1 MKQHVGFANRWRVA
15 RFLAGALLLLLAF
28 APSSADAAATGVRK
42 TMTFSMMPVGPSAE
56 AAGKPKCCIG
66 LDPNL
71 TIVVGQQ
78 AIGAVRFTCQDLGTG
93 EYLDDKVRVTVT
105 GFPRGHTEAAPLIK
119 PKIVPTNPPS
129 DEVAD
134 FTIDTK
140 YTKDDAGK
148 TSVPGHYTLTISGT
162 STENERCVGDYE
174 PLQATIAVAPL
185 ITGDKNEVWWFNRE
199 QPNERTYQ
207 TIITLHAQPP
217 GQRPSAYFWQLLRPA
232 DKYARFH
239 VKPGEQAQI
248 ETRAA
253 PPKNTG
259 NSKITVA
266 VNGVT
271 SAPFAFQIRSPYLL
285 KMACIVD
292 TNRPPDVVGGRPF
305 RIPGYRTFIGYQI
318 RDQFNKLLGNA
329 PIAANE
335 QFHTPARQV
344 DTTVSPPWVRGP
356 EAHFDFAPRD
366 FHDVIS
372 VVDNASTVH
381 SEYPCTPHTPHLGC
395 LSARHHTIDQW
406 NGQFNVG
413 SDTIGDGVRVA
424 NLTWRRFQDHGRHCN
439 LQTPIDEAASAGCQ
453 TVSQRCTFPEQ

>member
-1 MKQHVGFANRWRVA
+1 MRPGIGWCFA
-15 RFLAGALLLLLAF
+15 RFLAGGLLFILAI
-28 APSSADAAATGVRK
+28 APSSADAAQAGVRK
-42 TMTFSMMPVGPSAE
+42 SMTFSSMAAAPNTD

-71 TIVVGQQ
+71 TITVGQQ
-78 AIGAVRFTCQDLGTG
+78 AIGAVRFYCQDLGTG
-93 EYLDDKVRVTVT
+93 EFLEDKVKVRVT

-119 PKIVPTNPPS
+119 PKSVATNPPS
-129 DEVAD
+129 NEVAD

-140 YTKDDAGK
+140 YTKDTAAK
-148 TSVPGHYTLTISGT
+148 TSVPQHYTLTITGT
-162 STENERCVGDYE
+162 SLENERCAGDYE

-185 ITGDKNEVWWFNRE
+185 ITGDKNEVWWFND
-199 QPNERTYQ
+199 ERPDQRNYQ

-217 GQRPSAYFWQLLRPA
+217 GQPQSAYFWQLQKPGDR
-232 DKYARFH
+232 YARFH
-239 VKPGEQAQI
+239 KKPDEQAEI

-259 NSKITVA
+259 NAKVTVA
-266 VNGVT
+266 VNGVP
-271 SAPFAFQIRSPYLL
+271 SRPFPFQIRTPYLL

-292 TNRPPDVVGGRPF
+292 TNRPRDIVHGTPF
-305 RIPGYRTFIGYQI
+305 AIPGYRTFIGYQI

-335 QFHTPARQV
+335 HFDGPAQLV
-344 DTTVSPPWVRGP
+344 DPTVTPPWVRGP

-372 VVDNASTVH
+372 VVDNVSTVH
-381 SEYPCTPHTPHLGC
+381 SEYPCVPHHPHVAC

-406 NGQFNVG
+406 NGGFNVG
-413 SDTIGDGVRVA
+413 SDTIGSGLPVA

-439 LQTPIDEAASAGCQ
+439 LQTPLDEAAKNGCQ
-453 TVSQRCTFPEQ
+453 TVTQRCTFPEQ